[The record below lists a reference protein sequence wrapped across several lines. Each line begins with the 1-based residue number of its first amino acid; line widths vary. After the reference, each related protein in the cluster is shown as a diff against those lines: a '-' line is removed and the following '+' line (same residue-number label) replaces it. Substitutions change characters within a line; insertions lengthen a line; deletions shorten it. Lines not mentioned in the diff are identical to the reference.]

1 MKPAFPAIGLALL
14 LAGCFGSTDTSLQGY
29 IEGTYVYVSAEA
41 AGRVVERPVEAGV
54 MVKEGDVIVRLDD
67 SDEKEGVTKAEA
79 LLAQA
84 KAQLAN
90 LLSGQRPEEIS
101 VIVAE
106 LSEARA
112 NFKIAD
118 EDYTRQLQLREKGVV
133 AATAVDNAKAA
144 RDAALAKVEAIER
157 QLEVAKLPARQE
169 EIDAAERYVA
179 AQAAALA
186 QAQIAL
192 DRRTL
197 KAPSAGFIEETFYE
211 PGERIAAGEAAVS
224 LLPDANK
231 KVRFFLPEQML
242 AEVALGDRISVSCD
256 NCEPD
261 MVAEIDFI
269 ATESEFT
276 PPVIYSKDNREKLVF
291 RVEARPL
298 DKTRSLKVGQPIDV
312 RILDKAG
319 S

>member
-144 RDAALAKVEAIER
+144 RDAALAKVESCECGEETSCYSCLRNYSNQFFHNDLRRADAIG
-157 QLEVAKLPARQE
+157 V
-169 EIDAAERYVA
+169 
-179 AQAAALA
+179 
-186 QAQIAL
+186 
-192 DRRTL
+192 L
-197 KAPSAGFIEETFYE
+197 KAVVP
-211 PGERIAAGEAAVS
+211 
-224 LLPDANK
+224 
-231 KVRFFLPEQML
+231 
-242 AEVALGDRISVSCD
+242 
-256 NCEPD
+256 
-261 MVAEIDFI
+261 
-269 ATESEFT
+269 
-276 PPVIYSKDNREKLVF
+276 
-291 RVEARPL
+291 
-298 DKTRSLKVGQPIDV
+298 
-312 RILDKAG
+312 
-319 S
+319 

>member
-1 MKPAFPAIGLALL
+1 MKALVIASALL
-14 LAGCFGSTDTSLQGY
+14 LAGCFGTSDTALQGY
-29 IEGTYVYVSAEA
+29 IEGTYVYVSAET
-41 AGRVVERPVEAGV
+41 AGRVVARPVDAGA
-54 MVKEGDVIVRLDD
+54 MVGEGDVVVRLDD
-67 SDEKEGVTKAEA
+67 ADEKEAVTRAEA

-84 KAQLAN
+84 RAQLAN
-90 LLSGQRPEEIS
+90 LLSGKRPEEIG

-112 NFKIAD
+112 TFKIAD

-133 AATAVDNAKAA
+133 AATAVDNAKAK
-144 RDAALAKVEAIER
+144 RDAAKAKVEAIER
-157 QLEVAKLPARQE
+157 QLEVAKLPAREE

-179 AQAAALA
+179 AQASALA
-186 QAQIAL
+186 RTRIAL
-192 DRRTL
+192 ERRTL
-197 KAPSAGFIEETFYE
+197 KAPSAGFIEETFFE
-211 PGERIAAGEAAVS
+211 PGERVAAGEPVVS
-224 LLPDANK
+224 LLPGANK
-231 KVRFFLPEQML
+231 KVRFFLPEPML
-242 AEVALGDRISVSCD
+242 AEIALGDRVSISCD
-256 NCEPD
+256 NCDPD

-298 DKTRSLKVGQPIDV
+298 GAAGSLKVGQPIDV
-312 RILDKAG
+312 RILGGAG